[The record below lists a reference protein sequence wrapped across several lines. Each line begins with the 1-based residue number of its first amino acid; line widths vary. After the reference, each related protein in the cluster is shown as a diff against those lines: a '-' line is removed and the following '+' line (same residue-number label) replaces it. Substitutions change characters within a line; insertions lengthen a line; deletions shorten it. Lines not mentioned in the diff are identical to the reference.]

1 MAGVR
6 SLEID
11 IFPDPVGGTYDQS
24 VVLQLAGVNGWLNNS
39 ALADPGFKV
48 NSSAVPPC
56 HLPYLHGHCHCEVST
71 KHCEGHVTESTV

>member
-11 IFPDPVGGTYDQS
+11 IFPDPVGKTYDQS
-24 VVLQLAGVNGWLNNS
+24 VVLRLAGVNGWMNNS

-48 NSSAVPPC
+48 QIRRCDHLACIISTCTSGSHNLCRLVP
-56 HLPYLHGHCHCEVST
+56 
-71 KHCEGHVTESTV
+71 